1 MESAKT
7 PSPRIGVSVVIY
19 LVLLKENILKKIII
33 KKAAANNY
41 HVLGL
46 FDPIPMQMR
55 NLMNRFGAEVVIFH
69 FSTGA

>member
-19 LVLLKENILKKIII
+19 LVLLKENIKKKIII
-33 KKAAANNY
+33 KKAARKYY

-55 NLMNRFGAEVVIFH
+55 NLMN
-69 FSTGA
+69 

>member
-1 MESAKT
+1 MGSAKP

-19 LVLLKENILKKIII
+19 LVLLKENIKKKLII
-33 KKAAANNY
+33 KKAARKYY

-55 NLMNRFGAEVVIFH
+55 NLIN
-69 FSTGA
+69 

>member
-1 MESAKT
+1 MSLEKKMENAKP

-19 LVLLKENILKKIII
+19 LVLLKENIFKKIII
-33 KKAAANNY
+33 KKAARKYY

-55 NLMNRFGAEVVIFH
+55 NLMN
-69 FSTGA
+69 